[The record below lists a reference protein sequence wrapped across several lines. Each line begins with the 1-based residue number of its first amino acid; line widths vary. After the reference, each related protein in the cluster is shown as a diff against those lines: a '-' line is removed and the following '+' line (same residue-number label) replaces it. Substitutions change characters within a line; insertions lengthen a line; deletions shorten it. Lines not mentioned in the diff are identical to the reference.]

1 MPTAG
6 AHNSALRP
14 RTRMPSPTASQLRLL
29 LSEGR
34 ELQYIPKAVV
44 VVVVVVAFMVV
55 VLLVPDGGAATT
67 LVQIRGPAESLLL
80 HRERFA
86 SL

>member
-44 VVVVVVAFMVV
+44 VVAFMVV

>member
-1 MPTAG
+1 
-6 AHNSALRP
+6 
-14 RTRMPSPTASQLRLL
+14 MPSPTASQLRLL

-44 VVVVVVAFMVV
+44 VVVAFMVV
-55 VLLVPDGGAATT
+55 VLLVPEGGAATT

>member
-1 MPTAG
+1 
-6 AHNSALRP
+6 
-14 RTRMPSPTASQLRLL
+14 MPSPTASQLRLL

-44 VVVVVVAFMVV
+44 VVAFMVV
-55 VLLVPDGGAATT
+55 VLLVPEGGAATT

>member
-44 VVVVVVAFMVV
+44 VVVVAFMVV
-55 VLLVPDGGAATT
+55 VLLVPEGGAATT